1 MNKVFKKLCFL
12 AMTAFFLAGV
22 IYWWQ
27 QKKITFSVII
37 PVYNAEKYLPKCLDS
52 VFAQKGNFEVIAVN
66 DGSKDRSLQI
76 LQEYA
81 KKHKNL
87 KIIDQKNQGVS
98 MARNAGLAVSQNK
111 YITFVD
117 SDDWL
122 EPNAFEVVS
131 EVIQKDSPDIV
142 RTDFYDVY
150 DKQWVKDVRG
160 EKDAETITSDA
171 KFPSH
176 QVDMLSILSPFWAKE
191 SINDLYFANI
201 SVHGFFVSKEF
212 LERHEIVFPSELRVA
227 EDFVFIYKCFFYN
240 PCISVLSEPLYNY
253 HNSVDSVSKSVEML
267 EKSRESLK
275 VMENTDEFSM
285 SPRRIQ
291 LLMRDHWLSLVILG
305 IANLERHGIAPQS
318 GFEQASRA
326 LQSFSIYNEK
336 ELKSARNYQKL
347 RNMLMG
353 GTH

>member
-76 LQEYA
+76 LQDYA

-87 KIIDQKNQGVS
+87 KIIDQKNQGIAA
-98 MARNAGLAVSQNK
+98 ARNNGLHAATKK
-111 YITFVD
+111 YVTFVD
-117 SDDWL
+117 NDDWL
-122 EPNAFEVVS
+122 EPDTFELA
-131 EVIQKDSPDIV
+131 EKAIKQDKPDVLLTGYADI
-142 RTDFYDVY
+142 YDRE
-150 DKQWVKDVRG
+150 WVKQVRG
-160 EKDAETITSDA
+160 LKDAEAVPEINRFVNHGLDKLA
-171 KFPSH
+171 
-176 QVDMLSILSPFWAKE
+176 MLSPFFSKE
-191 SINDLYFANI
+191 AHADLYNDGGGVRARFYRKSFLDKYNIYFEDMFGEDIFFA
-201 SVHGFFVSKEF
+201 F
-212 LERHEIVFPSELRVA
+212 RA
-227 EDFVFIYKCFFYN
+227 YAYN
-240 PCISVLSEPLYNY
+240 PLISVLNVPVYNY
-253 HNSVDSVSKSVEML
+253 LNRVDAASKSEKIINSIAKSMERLRQIPEYKTATRREQML
-267 EKSRESLK
+267 
-275 VMENTDEFSM
+275 MD
-285 SPRRIQ
+285 
-291 LLMRDHWLSLVILG
+291 DYWLAMYLVG
-305 IANLERHGIAPQS
+305 FANLERHGIAPQS

-326 LQSFSIYNEK
+326 LQSFSIYNKK